1 MTYYAIKNKLT
12 GRYPTKTYIEVEND
26 SPSMLYRDNR
36 ALIVKVN
43 YWNNQ
48 YKKDNL
54 YLYPVDLQP
63 FNQELYEIVEVEV
76 VL

>member
-1 MTYYAIKNKLT
+1 MKYYAIKNKLT

-36 ALIVKVN
+36 ALIVKVS
-43 YWNNQ
+43 YWNTQ
-48 YKKDNL
+48 RQDC
-54 YLYPVDLQP
+54 V
-63 FNQELYEIVEVEV
+63 YEIVEVEV